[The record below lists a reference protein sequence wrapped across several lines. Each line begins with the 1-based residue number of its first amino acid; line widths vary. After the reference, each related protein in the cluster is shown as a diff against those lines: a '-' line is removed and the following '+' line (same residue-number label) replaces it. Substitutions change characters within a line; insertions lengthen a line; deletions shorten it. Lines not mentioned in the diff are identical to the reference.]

1 MMYKLP
7 KQNILRKNKQFQS
20 VYRYG
25 KSYANRMMVIYV
37 LSNKDTQRK
46 VGFAAGKRL
55 GNAVVRNRVKRL
67 LRETYRLNQH
77 KLKLGFDLL
86 LVGRKSMVDVKCKVV
101 SKAFGDLCTK
111 ASILDK

>member
-25 KSYANRMMVIYV
+25 KSYANRIMVIYV

-86 LVGRKSMVDVKCKVV
+86 LVGRKPMVDVKYKVV

-111 ASILDK
+111 ARILDE

>member
-86 LVGRKSMVDVKCKVV
+86 LVGRKPMVDVKYKVV

-111 ASILDK
+111 ASIFDK

>member
-86 LVGRKSMVDVKCKVV
+86 LVGRKPMVDVKYKVV

-111 ASILDK
+111 ANIFDK

>member
-7 KQNILRKNKQFQS
+7 KQNILRKNKQFQG

-25 KSYANRMMVIYV
+25 KSYSNRYMVLYV
-37 LSNKDTQRK
+37 LSTKDATTK

-67 LRETYRLNQH
+67 LRETYRLSQH
-77 KLKLGFDLL
+77 KLKPNLNLL
-86 LVGRKSMVDVKCKVV
+86 LVGRKPIVDVKCNVV

-111 ASILDK
+111 ARIFGQ